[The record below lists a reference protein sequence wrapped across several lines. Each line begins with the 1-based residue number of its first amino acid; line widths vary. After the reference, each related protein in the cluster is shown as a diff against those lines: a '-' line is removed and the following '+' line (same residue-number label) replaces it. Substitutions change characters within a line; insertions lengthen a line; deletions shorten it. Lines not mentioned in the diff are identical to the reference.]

1 MIHAVSCSFPAR
13 PRSGPL
19 YVRCRGTAPPALP
32 SAAAAVVGSRRS
44 SHGAAVAFPALAR
57 SRGLA
62 SQAARS
68 GFAVVSGLALGCD
81 TAAHRGCLEANG
93 ITVAVL
99 PCGLDRVAPVSN
111 TNLAHR
117 ILDVS
122 GFLAGEYPPGVP
134 PRNFRFV
141 ERNRVIVAL
150 SRAVIV
156 TEAQLKGGTM
166 HTAHFALEQNKPL
179 ACYLPEGEAP
189 SPGCLHLVQE
199 HNATPL
205 RNPNDLKSF
214 LNTLSCESAA
224 L

>member
-1 MIHAVSCSFPAR
+1 VIHAVSCSFPAR

-32 SAAAAVVGSRRS
+32 SAAVAVVGSRRS
-44 SHGAAVAFPALAR
+44 SHGAAVAFAF
-57 SRGLA
+57 A

-81 TAAHRGCLEANG
+81 TAAHRGCLEAKG
-93 ITVAVL
+93 ITIAVL
-99 PCGLDRVAPVSN
+99 PCGLDRVAPLSN
-111 TNLAHR
+111 TNLANC
-117 ILDVS
+117 ILNAS
-122 GFLAGEYPPGVP
+122 GFLASEYPPGVP

-141 ERNRVIVAL
+141 ERNKVIVAL

-156 TEAQLKGGTM
+156 TEAQLKSGTM
-166 HTAHFALEQNKPL
+166 HTAHFALEQNKAL
-179 ACYLPEGEAP
+179 ACYLPEGEVA

-205 RNPNDLKSF
+205 RNLNDLKSF
-214 LNTLSCESAA
+214 LLTLSCESVA